1 MKLLIADLERVV
13 ALSDM
18 NIVDLRGS
26 DISIESAGRLDD
38 FNLMEITGR
47 PPSQRKLDRELGG
60 TDAPPQCG
68 TG

>member
-18 NIVDLRGS
+18 SIVDMRGS

-38 FNLMEITGR
+38 FHLREITGR
-47 PPSQRKLDRELGG
+47 PPSQRKLTGELGG
-60 TDAPPQCG
+60 TDNLHQCG